1 MKTKVLHIKNMVC
14 DRCIA
19 AVRSSLE
26 NLNIKVL
33 DVDLGKAVIADT
45 APDYRRLEQEL
56 RRLGFA
62 LVRDKN
68 EIITER
74 IKALLIVRIHY
85 NENPTDEK
93 VSDYLSKHLH
103 TDYSTLSKIFSQTEG
118 ITIERYIILQKIER
132 VKELIGYG
140 EMNFSEIAY
149 HLQYS
154 SVSHLSRQFKQ
165 VTGMTLSAYKN
176 LENNPRKRIDRIKD

>member
-1 MKTKVLHIKNMVC
+1 MVC

-26 NLNIKVL
+26 QMNIRVL
-33 DVDLGKAVIADT
+33 DVDLGRAVIADT
-45 APDYRRLEQEL
+45 GPDYRRLEKEL
-56 RRLGFA
+56 HRLGFA

-74 IKALLIVRIHY
+74 IKALLIVRVHY
-85 NENPTDEK
+85 REHPEREK
-93 VSDYLSKHLH
+93 ISDYLSKHLH
-103 TDYSTLSKIFSQTEG
+103 MDYSALSKIFSQTEG
-118 ITIERYIILQKIER
+118 MTIERYIILQKIER
-132 VKELIGYG
+132 VKELIDYG

-149 HLQYS
+149 DLQYS

-165 VTGMTLSAYKN
+165 VTGMTLSEYKKQKSGRRR
-176 LENNPRKRIDRIKD
+176 PIDRI